1 MIRKGLKPRLKP
13 ALDRPGDDSVYRRVF
28 PFKRHWPAIA
38 ILAVFDL
45 IFLVPAITTFSQ
57 AAGEWAKFEDLFDLV
72 AALFLSA
79 WLLGWSIAPLLLT
92 TILLLLLFGREV
104 VRVRD
109 GKLLVMLGLPGFG
122 LQGEYVV
129 SAMRNPRFERPI
141 KSSGKAWRGPHMAF
155 DYGAN
160 SYALGC
166 HISGD
171 EMIEIKN
178 RIQAASG
185 QSMRR
190 GEATQG
196 EMDGNWEPA
205 VTLIDTPAEF
215 TATPPPTNAAEQIT
229 LGSASSV
236 LLILAN
242 LVPFAGAMFYDWNL
256 GNVMVL
262 YWAESAVIGLFNIAK
277 IIVIGR
283 WFALLAAPFF
293 AGHFGGFMAIHFLFL
308 YGLFI
313 QGPRDMSGG
322 DLAEVLQ
329 MFYNLWPAL
338 AMLFISHTYSF
349 VANFLGR
356 REYQDRTINH
366 QMSEPYRRIVF
377 MHLSLI
383 LGGGLTL
390 LIGESRPVL
399 IAIIAIKVWLDLR
412 AHIGQRNLKPPG

>member
-1 MIRKGLKPRLKP
+1 
-13 ALDRPGDDSVYRRVF
+13 
-28 PFKRHWPAIA
+28 
-38 ILAVFDL
+38 
-45 IFLVPAITTFSQ
+45 
-57 AAGEWAKFEDLFDLV
+57 
-72 AALFLSA
+72 
-79 WLLGWSIAPLLLT
+79 
-92 TILLLLLFGREV
+92 
-104 VRVRD
+104 
-109 GKLLVMLGLPGFG
+109 
-122 LQGEYVV
+122 
-129 SAMRNPRFERPI
+129 
-141 KSSGKAWRGPHMAF
+141 
-155 DYGAN
+155 
-160 SYALGC
+160 
-166 HISGD
+166 
-171 EMIEIKN
+171 
-178 RIQAASG
+178 
-185 QSMRR
+185 
-190 GEATQG
+190 
-196 EMDGNWEPA
+196 
-205 VTLIDTPAEF
+205 
-215 TATPPPTNAAEQIT
+215 
-229 LGSASSV
+229 
-236 LLILAN
+236 
-242 LVPFAGAMFYDWNL
+242 
-256 GNVMVL
+256 MVL

-283 WFALLAAPFF
+283 WFSLLAAPFF

-356 REYQDRTINH
+356 REYQGRTINH